1 MALLVSSYFWPHME
15 HNIKMY
21 AHYCLIC
28 QHNKIEMRNLT
39 YTLQSL
45 LILEGLWGS
54 LSTNFITALSRIEG
68 HEATKLFLMHIVKL

>member
-45 LILEGLWGS
+45 LILEGL
-54 LSTNFITALSRIEG
+54 
-68 HEATKLFLMHIVKL
+68 